1 MVYKETEA
9 AELWTHRQGSLSFF
23 QARSQEQMGQP
34 WGPTGPESLR
44 GLGAGL
50 ATWVPVHRVLWPPPT
65 TPAPCGKQACG
76 GGELSMFYHQT

>member
-1 MVYKETEA
+1 MYKETEA

-34 WGPTGPESLR
+34 WGPTGPESL
-44 GLGAGL
+44 LGAGG
-50 ATWVPVHRVLWPPPT
+50 RVGHKGACPPDTMAPPT